1 MDLKEK
7 LKNLP
12 SSPGVYLMKDSLDN
26 IIYVGKSKN
35 LKNRVQSYFY
45 KSKSH
50 SPKVEK
56 LVKNLKS
63 FEYILTDTEFEAFML
78 ECKLIKEL
86 KPMYNRMMKSP
97 LSYTYIRIQT
107 NVQYHKIE
115 VVIDSYENDNNLYFG
130 PYTKKS
136 TVEKTVQGIKE
147 FYKINCSNPSK
158 KGNTCLNYSL
168 GLCIGMC
175 LGGSKLE
182 HYNDIISKII
192 DLLNGTNR
200 IILEEMEQQML
211 SASEKFDFET
221 AAKLRDFISA
231 INFLINKEKI
241 IKFTEL
247 NQYIIMVEH
256 LNDCTIKFF
265 LIRRN
270 QILFSCKYNLEEFN
284 IQELKEMIKA
294 DISIYFKAVSNYS
307 PIKINKYEI
316 DEAEIIYSYLKSS
329 SCNYIV
335 IPEESSN
342 FKNIL
347 NLNEALNK
355 LLPSDI

>member
-1 MDLKEK
+1 
-7 LKNLP
+7 
-12 SSPGVYLMKDSLDN
+12 MKDTLDN

-56 LVKNLKS
+56 LIKNLKS

-97 LSYTYIRIQT
+97 LSYTYIRIQ
-107 NVQYHKIE
+107 NNLEYYKIE
-115 VVIDSYENDNNLYFG
+115 ITIDSYENDGNLYFG
-130 PYTKKS
+130 PYTNKN
-136 TVEKTVQGIKE
+136 TVEKAVQGIKD
-147 FYKINCSNPSK
+147 FYKINCTNPSK
-158 KGNTCLNYSL
+158 KGKVCLNYSL

-175 LGGSKLE
+175 LGGSKME
-182 HYNDIISKII
+182 HYNVIISKII
-192 DLLNGTNR
+192 DLINGTNK

-221 AAKLRDFISA
+221 AAKIRDYISA
-231 INFLINKEKI
+231 ISILINKEKI

-247 NQYIIMVEH
+247 NQYIIMLEH
-256 LNDCTIKFF
+256 LNNCTIKLF

-270 QILFSCKYNLEEFN
+270 KILYSNKYTFEKTN
-284 IQELKEMIKA
+284 IKQVKEMINV
-294 DISIYFKAVSNYS
+294 DISTYFKDVSQS
-307 PIKINKYEI
+307 SQKKINKYEI
-316 DEAEIIYSYLKSS
+316 DEAEIIYSYLKCS

-335 IPEESSN
+335 IPEEFFNS
-342 FKNIL
+342 KNVL
-347 NLNEALNK
+347 NLNEVLNK
-355 LLPSDI
+355 LLPSNK